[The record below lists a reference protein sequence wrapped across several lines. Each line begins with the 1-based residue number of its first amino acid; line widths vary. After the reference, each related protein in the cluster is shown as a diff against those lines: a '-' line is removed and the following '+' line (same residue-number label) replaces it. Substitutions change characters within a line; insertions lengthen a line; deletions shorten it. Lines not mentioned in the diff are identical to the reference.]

1 MASAVT
7 SVFAAARTPRLQ
19 LLSEELFDDALV
31 RERKRADRFEE
42 PFILFLLTIQGPRG
56 RESWK
61 LLIQALS
68 QSASDT
74 DLIGWFRQDTAIGLV
89 RPITSGDATEE
100 ASSLAVK

>member
-42 PFILFLLTIQGPRG
+42 PFVLFLLTIQGPRG
-56 RESWK
+56 PESWK
-61 LLIQALS
+61 QLIAALS
-68 QSASDT
+68 QSAQDT
-74 DLIGWFRQDTAIGLV
+74 DVIGWFRSIVKLSAPPV
-89 RPITSGDATEE
+89 AKRRCMC
-100 ASSLAVK
+100 AVVFGKK